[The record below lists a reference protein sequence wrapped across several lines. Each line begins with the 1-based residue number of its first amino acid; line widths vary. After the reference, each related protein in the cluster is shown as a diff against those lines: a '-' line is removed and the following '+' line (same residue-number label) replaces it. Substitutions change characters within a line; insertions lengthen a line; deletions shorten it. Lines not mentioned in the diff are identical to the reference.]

1 MPMLTSHAA
10 GMVVMADDTDEA
22 ARRLE
27 RVFWNNPASGVMRHA
42 DAGYGIVIDCVKKQ
56 DIELPSITM

>member
-1 MPMLTSHAA
+1 MLTSHAA
-10 GMVVMADDTDEA
+10 NMVVADGSDEA

-27 RVFWNNPASGVMRHA
+27 RVFWNDPASGVMRHA
-42 DAGYGIVIDCVKKQ
+42 DAGYGIAIDCVKKQ